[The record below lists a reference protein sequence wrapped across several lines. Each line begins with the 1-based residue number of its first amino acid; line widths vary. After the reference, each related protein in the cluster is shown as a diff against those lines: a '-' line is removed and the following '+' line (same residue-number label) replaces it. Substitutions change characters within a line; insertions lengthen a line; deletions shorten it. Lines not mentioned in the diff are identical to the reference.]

1 MKIFVS
7 LLGVGA
13 LCALSLLSG
22 CSNKTNSQVAD
33 SKGSELSQ
41 AIRNYAGD
49 IQSAIEWH
57 FKIQPSFKG
66 KICNLRINLAPD
78 GRLLAVTAEDGD
90 PTLCSDAVKA
100 VKLAKFPKPPSNEV
114 YQIFKNTIIAVRPD

>member
-33 SKGSELSQ
+33 SKGTELSQ
-41 AIRNYAGD
+41 SIRNYAGD

-57 FKIQPSFKG
+57 FKYNPASKG
-66 KICNLRINLAPD
+66 KFAIYALILPLMVVCW
-78 GRLLAVTAEDGD
+78 
-90 PTLCSDAVKA
+90 
-100 VKLAKFPKPPSNEV
+100 
-114 YQIFKNTIIAVRPD
+114 Q